1 LRFGRY
7 KNSNSAFLSSANI
20 YILSIIGKMME
31 PIARGKYLVP
41 LEDIKTYVEVAV
53 RKLNLD
59 AKLITDMDSAMYA
72 HRLSFH
78 PDNINVARS
87 ALGLGS
93 ASLSQ
98 IARAMADAGLEEA
111 SRIEHDPSYHMPPL
125 RELSSGE
132 ITLSR

>member
-1 LRFGRY
+1 MDKLRFGTAGIPTCT
-7 KNSNSAFLSSANI
+7 KGDTLQGI
-20 YILSIIGKMME
+20 
-31 PIARGKYLVP
+31 
-41 LEDIKTYVEVAV
+41 EDV